1 MNQLEKFIKI
11 YKQPLANETV
21 GELLKFLDKQ
31 KEFRSATTLGE
42 ERGDKESNKE
52 GQIRKVNELNFSKY
66 HRSMTHVHWHN
77 LLATAI
83 HETAE
88 NYRNNFPGLM
98 APTVMTHLSA
108 LKYTKSGHYIFHV
121 DHCREIPRTLS
132 VIYLL
137 NNDYKGGDLVFDLA
151 GEHFKVEKTPNT
163 MIIWPSNHV
172 YPHKVEEVT
181 EGVRYSLV
189 SWLL

>member
-132 VIYLL
+132 VIYF
-137 NNDYKGGDLVFDLA
+137 NKF
-151 GEHFKVEKTPNT
+151 F
-163 MIIWPSNHV
+163 
-172 YPHKVEEVT
+172 
-181 EGVRYSLV
+181 
-189 SWLL
+189 